1 MKQSNICI
9 IPARSG
15 SKGLKDKNIKMFCG
29 RPLMALTIEAALN
42 SKLFD
47 EVMVSTDSE
56 LYAEIARD
64 FGATVPFL
72 RSDEMATDKAGTWD
86 TAREVVS
93 KYRELGKEFDTI
105 CLLQPTSPMRTSED
119 IVNAYK
125 IFEERNADAVVGV
138 CPLEHP
144 IKICNTLKENESLDG
159 FFDSNASGR
168 RQDGDK
174 YYRINGAMYIQK
186 VASLENHENLYG
198 ERSFA
203 YIMDKVNSVDIDDE
217 ADFIMAE
224 ALFKKYRE
232 EE

>member
-1 MKQSNICI
+1 MKQSNLCI

-105 CLLQPTSPMRTSED
+105 CLLQPTSPMRTSEN

-125 IFEERNADAVVGV
+125 VFKE
-138 CPLEHP
+138 
-144 IKICNTLKENESLDG
+144 KLK
-159 FFDSNASGR
+159 
-168 RQDGDK
+168 
-174 YYRINGAMYIQK
+174 
-186 VASLENHENLYG
+186 
-198 ERSFA
+198 
-203 YIMDKVNSVDIDDE
+203 
-217 ADFIMAE
+217 
-224 ALFKKYRE
+224 
-232 EE
+232 